1 MKSGML
7 RKIDELGRIVIPK
20 EIRKNIN
27 IHDGEELEIL
37 VENNSI
43 LLKKSN
49 NILNNK
55 SLLKKLLL
63 LFSDYLKVSLMITD
77 NEKIIVSMEDCY
89 IDMEINDE
97 LRLLMNNRESKKGI
111 GNIFNL
117 SNIYYI
123 VNPIIIDGSCNS
135 LLILLCDHELND
147 DIINS
152 FNLLLNLIIAIYDI
166 T

>member
-1 MKSGML
+1 MKSGMI

-37 VENNSI
+37 VENDSI

-49 NILNNK
+49 NFLNNK
-55 SLLKKLLL
+55 LFLKKVLL
-63 LFSDYLKVSLMITD
+63 LFSEYLKVSLLICD
-77 NEKIIVSMEDCY
+77 KEKIIVSTDHCY
-89 IDMEINDE
+89 LDMAINKE
-97 LRLLMNNRESKKGI
+97 LESLINNRESKKGF

-117 SNIYYI
+117 SNINYI

-135 LLILLCDHELND
+135 LLILISDNSLTEDV
-147 DIINS
+147 INLY
-152 FNLLLNLIIAIYDI
+152 NLLINLIITMYDI